1 MSSRSVVVLFLCP
14 PSVPLHSV
22 YQVLCHSYNCQ
33 VSVCCSCR
41 QGLHLHFSCQVLNR
55 SSHLLSVPS
64 FQRLARC
71 SVYLTST
78 SLRLSKNVAGP
89 LGSSGVCV
97 CVCSEV
103 ARPRAL
109 SGKKIQMYFSGKAG
123 NCNRV
128 SSTAVTLKTTKT
140 VPPESARR
148 TYLFTSAIDTA
159 SNVSPSKGCW
169 AEGRDVLSECTEKY
183 RPFHRLPHWIQE

>member
-1 MSSRSVVVLFLCP
+1 MVLFLCP

-33 VSVCCSCR
+33 VSVCCACR

-109 SGKKIQMYFSGKAG
+109 SGKKYKCTS
-123 NCNRV
+123 RV
-128 SSTAVTLKTTKT
+128 KLEIATEYPRLQSHSKQQKLYRQKVQEEHTCLRVPSTPPASSRRAKVSLCYLG
-140 VPPESARR
+140 PLSQRDLSAQLRIER
-148 TYLFTSAIDTA
+148 IVVISFMI
-159 SNVSPSKGCW
+159 
-169 AEGRDVLSECTEKY
+169 
-183 RPFHRLPHWIQE
+183 H